1 MFYFC
6 LIFMLSCLLFVV
18 LGVLDMFHVLVMFHF
33 HVKFNCNSQSC
44 SSYVS
49 SSCWFPCFILCIMFS
64 SFNINACLNIMFSAL
79 VLKTVLILMFRS
91 ILFKMVLF
99 FFIAGALVDDRK

>member
-49 SSCWFPCFILCIMFS
+49 SSCWFLWLCIMFS
-64 SFNINACLNIMFSAL
+64 CLNKNVL
-79 VLKTVLILMFRS
+79 VLLS
-91 ILFKMVLF
+91 CS
-99 FFIAGALVDDRK
+99 